1 MKKTLLLFCCSFLFC
16 CNASASLIDSGVTIS
31 DISSF
36 SLNTLGSHD
45 KLKKDLWQE
54 SNTETLFQ
62 LIDQIGTK
70 QLSPASKKALILLL
84 TQDTTGHELKN
95 QQEDLFLIKRLEALT
110 RLGAFD
116 EALKLINLIP
126 TQKINQEI
134 YLLKTNIL
142 IAQGKFEE
150 AEKEFENLTPS
161 SKTDETRINLFFE
174 KEEKNKAILS
184 YEIYRENQDGE
195 NPLFY
200 ALAENILLELETKI
214 PNDLPLNIE
223 HIYLFTRLKENS
235 LSLRNPFEGIK
246 KIFINLPAANISDRI
261 YYAERISLNA
271 QELESIYKLPLF
283 DLKIE
288 PNHLKRAEI
297 YQKIKSETD
306 HFAKAQWIKT
316 FIKIAFQ
323 DKLGLYVAPLI
334 EQELNTIFP
343 QQELKDLAFYATQ
356 IYILQNNLEKAN
368 EWYQILKNEKEDS
381 FQKERLLLIPGL
393 QKLGAGIPQETGSL
407 LNYFCSDLKEE
418 NCSKFWEK
426 ASQEFYETLNV
437 QKPNRPPLMIFEYLN
452 QEHQLKT
459 GENLIRAILDLN
471 NENISDKHSL
481 IFFIKQN
488 YPQDVSLPLELEGT
502 LYQ

>member
-1 MKKTLLLFCCSFLFC
+1 MKKTLLLFCCSLLFYY
-16 CNASASLIDSGVTIS
+16 NALASLIDSGVIIS
-31 DISSF
+31 DIAPF

-54 SNTETLFQ
+54 SNPETLFQ
-62 LIDQIGTK
+62 LVDQIGTK
-70 QLSPASKKALILLL
+70 KLSPASRKALILLL

-95 QQEDLFLIKRLEALT
+95 QKEDIFLTKRLEALT

-116 EALKLINLIP
+116 EVLKLINLIP
-126 TQKINQEI
+126 SQKINQEI

-150 AEKEFENLTPS
+150 AEKEFENLSPS
-161 SKTDETRINLFFE
+161 FKTDETRINLFLE
-174 KEEKNKAILS
+174 KEEKNKAILA
-184 YEIYRENQDGE
+184 YEIYRENQE
-195 NPLFY
+195 TSNPLFS

-223 HIYLFTRLKENS
+223 HIYLFSRLKENS
-235 LSLRNPFEGIK
+235 FSLKNQFEGIQ
-246 KIFINLPAANISDRI
+246 KIFVNLPVSDISERI
-261 YYAERISLNA
+261 YYAEKISLNA

-283 DLKIE
+283 DLKTD

-297 YQKIKSETD
+297 YQKIKTETD
-306 HFAKAQWIKT
+306 IFAKAQWIKT
-316 FIKIAFQ
+316 FAKIAFQ
-323 DKLGLYVAPLI
+323 DKLGLYIAPLI
-334 EQELNTIFP
+334 EQELNAILP
-343 QQELKDLAFYATQ
+343 QQELKDLAFYAAQ
-356 IYILQNNLEKAN
+356 IYILQNNLEKAY

-381 FQKERLLLIPGL
+381 YQKERLLLIPGL
-393 QKLGAGIPQETGSL
+393 QKIGAGIPQETESL
-407 LNYFCSDLKEE
+407 LNYFCTNLKEE
-418 NCSKFWEK
+418 NCLQFWK
-426 ASQEFYETLNV
+426 NASQEFYETLNT

-452 QEHQLKT
+452 HEHQLKT
-459 GENLIRAILDLN
+459 GENLIRAIFDLN
-471 NENISDKHSL
+471 DENISDKHSL